1 MTQFRISLPAQAPDL
16 QKLEQ
21 ALQNVDPS
29 VLVDIEPF
37 TRVLRISTQLDERG
51 LLPALHAQGVEVHLI
66 GGADVAAELDAKR
79 AIDQGTRLAATL

>member
-1 MTQFRISLPAQAPDL
+1 MSMTQFRISLPAQAPDL

-37 TRVLRISTQLDERG
+37 TRVLRISTQLDERS
-51 LLPALHAQGVEVHLI
+51 LLPALGQGGLP
-66 GGADVAAELDAKR
+66 VAATQLER
-79 AIDQGTRLAATL
+79 VPSECCGGCGG

>member
-29 VLVDIEPF
+29 ALVDIEPF

-51 LLPALHAQGVEVHLI
+51 LLPALGQGGLVVAVTQLERVPSECC
-66 GGADVAAELDAKR
+66 GGC
-79 AIDQGTRLAATL
+79 GG